1 MRAKSHPNCRVLP
14 PCRRPLEWGHKG
26 KMAADP
32 AHKMVP
38 PRWLCRFKD
47 KGKMVW
53 ALFHKMV
60 LPSWPH
66 GLGNKWNKDGR
77 QEEPLREGK
86 SLHSSSDCRWRL
98 AQVRVASTLPATFSC
113 HLWDVTSVG
122 ARSSLLQVNVGGNG
136 FFGTHMGWAC
146 PQAQLKLCRWWDLG
160 FAKFVLETVSNCEMQ
175 LFRVA
180 IVAKPT
186 PDGACTLGR
195 CCQEEEQ
202 VALGAP
208 VL

>member
-32 AHKMVP
+32 ATKWCP
-38 PRWLCRFKD
+38 PGDCVASKT
-47 KGKMVW
+47 KGKLCELSSIKWCSPADHMVW
-53 ALFHKMV
+53 ETNGTKMADKKN
-60 LPSWPH
+60 PW
-66 GLGNKWNKDGR
+66 G
-77 QEEPLREGK
+77 EGK

-122 ARSSLLQVNVGGNG
+122 ARSSLLQVNVRGNG

-195 CCQEEEQ
+195 CCQEGEQ
-202 VALGAP
+202 VALGPP